1 MKPYSRHR
9 LILDKIGDRDAVS
22 IDELI
27 AATGASP
34 STIRRDIRVLE
45 EAGQVVSLRGGAI
58 RLDNRFTELPAATKS
73 LLNQPEKTAIA
84 RTAASLVKDGDT
96 IYLDSGT
103 TATSLLE
110 HLKGTRV
117 HVITSNT
124 QIFSMPLS
132 PTIDIT
138 VLGGDYLPD
147 LGSIVGSLTD
157 RMLNDLF
164 FDKAFV
170 GANGISRSAGITTF
184 DIREAN
190 KKRLAHEHS
199 QETFV
204 LADSSKLGQVSLCR
218 AFDLIDATVITDR
231 YAEVLQGAR
240 DFILA
245 PVEGSQD
252 EKKPQLLNEPSIG
265 TIGDSS
271 DNAPSPAQSV
281 GSP

>member
-1 MKPYSRHR
+1 M
-9 LILDKIGDRDAVS
+9 S

-34 STIRRDIRVLE
+34 STVRRDIRVLE
-45 EAGQVVSLRGGAI
+45 EAGQVVSLRGGAV
-58 RLDNRFTELPAATKS
+58 RRDHRFIELPAAAKS
-73 LLNQPEKTAIA
+73 LLNQPEKASIA
-84 RTAASLVKDGDT
+84 RAAASLVEDGDT

-103 TATSLLE
+103 TATSMLE
-110 HLKGTRV
+110 HLQGTRV

-124 QIFSMPLS
+124 QVFSGPIS

-147 LGSIVGSLTD
+147 LGSIVGALTD

-164 FDKAFV
+164 FDKAFI
-170 GANGISRSAGITTF
+170 GTNGISRSAGITTF

-199 QETFV
+199 QKTFV

-218 AFDLIDATVITDR
+218 AFDLIDATVITEK
-231 YAEVLQGAR
+231 YAEVLQGAQ

-245 PVEGSQD
+245 PVSSFHD
-252 EKKPQLLNEPSIG
+252 EENPQVPAAPPIETADERP
-265 TIGDSS
+265 
-271 DNAPSPAQSV
+271 DNAFLARQSV
-281 GSP
+281 ASG